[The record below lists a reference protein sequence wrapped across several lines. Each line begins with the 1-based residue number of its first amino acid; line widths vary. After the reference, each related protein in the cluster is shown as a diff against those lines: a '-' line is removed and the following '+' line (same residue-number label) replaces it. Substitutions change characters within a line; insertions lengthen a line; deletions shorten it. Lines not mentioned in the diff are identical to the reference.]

1 MRRYNFDFQEAMN
14 GLQAVETYKRAGGQF
29 DYVLMDLTMP
39 VMDGMAA
46 TREIRRHE
54 QREGL
59 PPTVVIALTGLA
71 SAAARV
77 DALSS
82 GINFFLTKPVKFQAL
97 HQMLKGAAAGGA
109 MGPLQ
114 PPSSLSPPPPSSP
127 PSAPPPPAQPQK
139 RASDQGIGD

>member
-1 MRRYNFDFQEAMN
+1 MRRYNFDYQEAMN
-14 GLQAVETYKRAGGQF
+14 GLQAVEAYKRDGGHF

-59 PPTVVIALTGLA
+59 RPTIVIALTGLA

-77 DALSS
+77 DALNS

-97 HQMLKGAAAGGA
+97 HQMLKGVAAGAGA
-109 MGPLQ
+109 AETT
-114 PPSSLSPPPPSSP
+114 SPPPPPLSP
-127 PSAPPPPAQPQK
+127 QQQSYH
-139 RASDQGIGD
+139 

>member
-1 MRRYNFDFQEAMN
+1 
-14 GLQAVETYKRAGGQF
+14 
-29 DYVLMDLTMP
+29 MP

-109 MGPLQ
+109 MGP
-114 PPSSLSPPPPSSP
+114 PSLSPSS
-127 PSAPPPPAQPQK
+127 PSAPPPPPASQPQPQK